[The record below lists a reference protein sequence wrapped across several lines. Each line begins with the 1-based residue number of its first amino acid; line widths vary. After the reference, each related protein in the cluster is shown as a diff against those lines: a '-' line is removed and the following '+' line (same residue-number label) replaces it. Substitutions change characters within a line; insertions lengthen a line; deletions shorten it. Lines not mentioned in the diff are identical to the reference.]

1 MTQKGISGLKEGSK
15 RGCIL
20 EMDAQNGQ
28 ATVEFGGYRCFL
40 ELGALCSVDE
50 IHQPN
55 VRARVSCRSK
65 RSNAF
70 FNVLS
75 ADAGGLDNDPEPASF
90 LTQCLRESLGHQ
102 PSQQFPLH
110 HV

>member
-1 MTQKGISGLKEGSK
+1 
-15 RGCIL
+15 
-20 EMDAQNGQ
+20 MDAQNGQ
-28 ATVEFGGYRCFL
+28 ATAEFYGFRCFL

-55 VRARVSCRSK
+55 VRARLGCGSK

-75 ADAGGLDNDPEPASF
+75 AGAGGLDNDTEPASF
-90 LTQCLRESLGHQ
+90 LTQRLRESLGHQ
-102 PSQQFPLH
+102 PSQRFPLH